1 MLGGPAIELVKVCE
15 VRDPLGLSPLLIPDL
30 FLSPQFLPLLPH
42 QVLMSIYLDLLLH
55 SLHDPAC
62 MRTYLLSLINIRG
75 EHLAMPEL
83 IHLELS
89 PEGILLRTEGIY
101 LLLSE
106 LAVPAWEELQ
116 PA

>member
-30 FLSPQFLPLLPH
+30 FLSPQFLPLFLY
-42 QVLMSIYLDLLLH
+42 QILMSIYLDLLLH

-62 MRTYLLSLINIRG
+62 MRTYFLVLIKIRW

-83 IHLELS
+83 IHFELS

-101 LLLSE
+101 FLLD
-106 LAVPAWEELQ
+106 
-116 PA
+116 